1 MKSFRA
7 YLREDRLDELSKTT
21 LGSYI
26 KKSTT
31 QIARH
36 AAAGAKVPTHDKE
49 AKNYYKGRVKKRLT
63 GVRKA
68 VNKLKRADKPKKV
81 RPVKMR
87 KVAKKNN
94 FSHMGVHSMIARGIS
109 AGISKGIVGVARKVL
124 K

>member
-1 MKSFRA
+1 MKNFRA

-31 QIARH
+31 QIAHH
-36 AAAGAKVPTHDKE
+36 AAAGAKIPAHDNE
-49 AKNYYKGRVKKRLT
+49 AKRYHSGKVVKRLAGVKKAT
-63 GVRKA
+63 
-68 VNKLKRADKPKKV
+68 NKLKKAPKAPKAK
-81 RPVKMR
+81 PVK
-87 KVAKKNN
+87 KVAKKNS

-109 AGISKGIVGVARKVL
+109 AGISKGIVGIARKVL